1 MNAGFAPH
9 YKNPERP
16 ALVYGGFKVTREDNG
31 DSKIVYVLGGY
42 VGAPERENRKTVCEQ
57 MRLME
62 KALSRK
68 GWKVTLFEPTEG
80 ADFWLKVTSE
90 DAEYQ
95 LPGETED
102 DYFERMETRSDRAAW
117 SRQDN

>member
-1 MNAGFAPH
+1 
-9 YKNPERP
+9 
-16 ALVYGGFKVTREDNG
+16 
-31 DSKIVYVLGGY
+31 
-42 VGAPERENRKTVCEQ
+42 